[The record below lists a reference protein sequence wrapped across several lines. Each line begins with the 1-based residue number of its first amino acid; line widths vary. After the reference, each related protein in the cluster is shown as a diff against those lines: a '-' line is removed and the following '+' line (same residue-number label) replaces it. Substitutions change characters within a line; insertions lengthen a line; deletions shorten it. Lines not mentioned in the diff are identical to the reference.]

1 MFKWLAKIR
10 LAFLEDE
17 YRHLSD
23 KCFLTLRGGRYS
35 EYHQYSAQRKRVEEK
50 AVKIKQRYSL

>member
-17 YRHLSD
+17 HRHLSE
-23 KCFLTLRGGRYS
+23 KCFLTLRGQNHK
-35 EYHQYSAQRKRVEEK
+35 EYAYYSAQRKRVEDK
-50 AVKIKQRYSL
+50 AVKIKERYSL